1 MPSAGSLRTARDF
14 RRVYSEGVRA
24 RSDGLTLHLAP
35 RAEPGRLGLAIPKA
49 VGSAVVRNRL
59 RRKLRAA
66 AQACQLTSSADVV
79 LGAEREAAGLD
90 YQELVRHVDAARG
103 AAERRL
109 SR

>member
-1 MPSAGSLRTARDF
+1 MPVAGSLRTARDF

-59 RRKLRAA
+59 RRRLRAA
-66 AQACQLTSSADVV
+66 ARACELTRAADVV
-79 LGAEREAAGLD
+79 LGADREAAGLA
-90 YQELVRHVDAARG
+90 YQELERHVNAARG
-103 AAERRL
+103 TAERRL
-109 SR
+109 RR